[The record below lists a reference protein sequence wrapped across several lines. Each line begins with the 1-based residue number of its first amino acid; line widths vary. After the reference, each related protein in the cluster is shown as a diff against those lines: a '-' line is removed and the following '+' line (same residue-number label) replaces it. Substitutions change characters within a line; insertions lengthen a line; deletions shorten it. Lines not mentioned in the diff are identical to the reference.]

1 MLVLGVVVAVPMPMS
16 STVGVHVF
24 VLVEDDL
31 KMASE
36 RLGNTAERF
45 QAGDMVAS
53 LQARDHRFGHSQPRD
68 QLFLRLAGGRRLI
81 KEGI

>member
-45 QAGDMVAS
+45 QAGDMSPRSRREIIDSVIRSRATNCFCAS
-53 LQARDHRFGHSQPRD
+53 PAAVG
-68 QLFLRLAGGRRLI
+68 
-81 KEGI
+81 